1 MAAFLAKI
9 MLEANEENWGRF
21 LRAGGE
27 TLVDRPLQRRDGL
40 EYDLSFDGLFSPA
53 LIGFVRRDALLS
65 SLERNL

>member
-40 EYDLSFDGLFSPA
+40 EYDLSFDGEK
-53 LIGFVRRDALLS
+53 V
-65 SLERNL
+65 SLVQH